1 MSIYINWY
9 SEREILKKWQQWRT
23 EGEWWRLKS
32 QRHEALGIQTVVYGQ
47 NNWMFDTISSFCLMH
62 IVKQF
67 IRRLD
72 QQVAQNLSQITEEE
86 SRAENMNENIS
97 TLTHA
102 VINCVKKA
110 TAISNLFLPGLY
122 CSGQWF
128 IHYFLTLQ
136 YVDMSVTART
146 AAEG

>member
-1 MSIYINWY
+1 
-9 SEREILKKWQQWRT
+9 
-23 EGEWWRLKS
+23 
-32 QRHEALGIQTVVYGQ
+32 
-47 NNWMFDTISSFCLMH
+47 MH

-122 CSGQWF
+122 CSGQ
-128 IHYFLTLQ
+128 
-136 YVDMSVTART
+136 
-146 AAEG
+146 